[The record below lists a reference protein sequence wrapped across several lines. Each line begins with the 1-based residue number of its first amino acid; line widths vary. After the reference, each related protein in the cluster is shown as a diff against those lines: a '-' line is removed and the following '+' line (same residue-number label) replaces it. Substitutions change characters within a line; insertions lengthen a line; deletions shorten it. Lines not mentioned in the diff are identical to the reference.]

1 MENVNEREEE
11 LLVRGDD
18 GAAIV
23 NDEEIAD
30 GEAEE
35 KKDSAPEES
44 DGNTDN
50 VNSEDGESRINE
62 SAGENEVFEDIKD
75 ADEEAVADTEEKSSF
90 ARKLFDFAE
99 LFVFTLAAVILL
111 LSFVFRH
118 AEVLGHSMDNT
129 LADGEH
135 LIISDLFYTPRRGDI
150 VVFEDYSTIHRT
162 PLIKRIIA
170 VGGDRL
176 RISDGSVY
184 VNGELLDESGYI
196 RTSYTTGT
204 IDKIIPEGEVF
215 VMGDNRGESDDSR
228 NPLIGTIDEDAIL
241 GKVILRFYPFKSF
254 GSVN

>member
-30 GEAEE
+30 AEAKEE
-35 KKDSAPEES
+35 KDSAPEES
-44 DGNTDN
+44 DGDTDN
-50 VNSEDGESRINE
+50 VIFEDDGDEINE
-62 SAGENEVFEDIKD
+62 SSDENEIIEDIKD
-75 ADEEAVADTEEKSSF
+75 DDEEAIADAEEKSSF
-90 ARKLFDFAE
+90 AKKLFDFAE

-135 LIISDLFYTPRRGDI
+135 LIISDLFYTPKRGDI

-176 RISDGSVY
+176 RISGGSVY
-184 VNGELLDESGYI
+184 VNGELLDESDYI
-196 RTSYTTGT
+196 RTSYTAGA
-204 IDKIIPEGEVF
+204 IDKIIPEGEFF

-241 GKVILRFYPFKSF
+241 GKVVLRFYPFKSF